1 MRARVVVA
9 GAAALLLGLG
19 GATPARAQA
28 PAAPTL
34 AVLPVLFNAGAAYQI
49 TDDDRAL
56 VALSD
61 ERLREGLKKQDRF
74 VLMDDTRV
82 AEALRA
88 QNPGPDGCRESAC
101 IQGAGSAAGA
111 DVVLA
116 TMLTKFSNLIWFLDG
131 TLLDAR
137 TGEVLHRE
145 HLELKGAPA
154 DMVRGGIASLARRFS
169 EAAAARPTM

>member
-1 MRARVVVA
+1 
-9 GAAALLLGLG
+9 
-19 GATPARAQA
+19 
-28 PAAPTL
+28 
-34 AVLPVLFNAGAAYQI
+34 VLFNAGTAYQI

-56 VALSD
+56 VELSD
-61 ERLREGLKKQDRF
+61 ERLREGLEEHGRF
-74 VLMDDTRV
+74 VLMDAGRV
-82 AEALRA
+82 EEAIRA
-88 QNPGPDGCRESAC
+88 QSPGPDGCRENAC

-131 TLLDAR
+131 ILLDAR

-154 DMVRGGIASLARRFS
+154 DMVRGGVASLTRRMS
-169 EAAAARPTM
+169 EAAAAAPTM